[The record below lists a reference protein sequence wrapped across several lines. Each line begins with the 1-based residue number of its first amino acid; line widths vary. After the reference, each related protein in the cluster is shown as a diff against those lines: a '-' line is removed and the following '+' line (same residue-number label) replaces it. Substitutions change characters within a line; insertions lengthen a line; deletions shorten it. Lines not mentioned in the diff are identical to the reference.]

1 MLEKREYTITE
12 LEKIINSTGKQAVD
26 RKLRSRGVQFTSTG
40 RGKNRIY
47 TITQIPDPFKMYAIV
62 KLGIP
67 AQADFTKIRNIYY
80 YLLCGEGFAE
90 NPLIEME
97 RILEADGNTVRRQT
111 ISKWINYLR
120 KIDYITYSA
129 SDFTYYVI
137 RKLSNGEKEYEE
149 IDAGTYK
156 KGWAIYHHWKSI
168 EGSKSAYSRMYNT
181 INGHPYKRAKIIE
194 NAIYLDEIN
203 ELIDM
208 INNSFLDNQKP

>member
-12 LEKIINSTGKQAVD
+12 LEKIINSNGKQAVD
-26 RKLRSRGVQFTSTG
+26 RKLSSRGVQFTSTG
-40 RGKNRIY
+40 RGQNRIY

-67 AQADFTKIRNIYY
+67 AQADFIKIRNIYY

-90 NPLIEME
+90 SPLVEME
-97 RILEADGNTVRRQT
+97 RILEKDGSRITRQT
-111 ISKWINYLR
+111 ISKWIDYLR

-137 RKLSNGEKEYEE
+137 RNLPNGKKEYDVV
-149 IDAGTYK
+149 DAKTYK
-156 KGWAIYHHWKSI
+156 KGWAIYHHWIHI

-181 INGHPYKRAKIIE
+181 INGHPYKKAKIIE

-208 INNSFLDNQKP
+208 INDSFLNNQNT